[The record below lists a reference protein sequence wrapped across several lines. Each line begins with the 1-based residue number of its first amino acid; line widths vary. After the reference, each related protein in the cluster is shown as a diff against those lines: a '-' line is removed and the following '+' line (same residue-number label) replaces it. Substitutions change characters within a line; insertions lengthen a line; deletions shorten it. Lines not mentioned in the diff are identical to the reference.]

1 MPVLAWEEEN
11 QQGLHEILQ
20 QTDKNICLIVG
31 PEGGF
36 EKSEVDLAIQNSARI
51 VSLGNHIFT
60 SRNGGNHVCCKYD
73 ILSVGEEYE
82 IL

>member
-51 VSLGNHIFT
+51 VSLGNHILRAETAAITFAAK
-60 SRNGGNHVCCKYD
+60 SIFYQLERNTKFY
-73 ILSVGEEYE
+73 
-82 IL
+82 